1 MSAAPAT
8 VAVDPSAVTAPARFR
23 ALDVFRG
30 ATVCVM
36 IVVNTLGPGPDP
48 FPWLVHARWFGFTLA
63 DLVFPSFL
71 FAVGNALSFTL
82 ARPVADRVFLARTA
96 RRTALIFLIGVL
108 MFWYPFVH
116 RSADGALVG
125 SALADVR
132 IMGVLQRIALCFAA
146 AALAARFLPERAL
159 LPLCAALLLGYWFTL
174 WAFGE
179 PGAQLTPLGAAP
191 ARLDRAVLGLRH
203 MYRRGHG
210 YDPEGLL
217 STMPAV
223 VNVLAGHLA
232 GRWLARRPDKRRAV
246 VRLAAAGVG
255 LVVLGEAWSLLLP
268 LSKRLWTS
276 SFTVL
281 TIGLDLLL
289 LAAAIAYVDVFR
301 RRAGVRFL
309 EVFGR
314 NPLAVY
320 LFSELFL
327 QTLSVFSIGGRT
339 PYEVVGWTVFQA
351 VAPGPVGS
359 LACGVAYMLVC
370 WLFGAGL
377 ARRSISLRL

>member
-1 MSAAPAT
+1 MSEAPAT
-8 VAVDPSAVTAPARFR
+8 AAVDPGAVTAPARFR

-36 IVVNTLGPGPDP
+36 IVVNALGPGPDP

-82 ARPVADRVFLARTA
+82 ARPVDDRVFLARTA
-96 RRTALIFLIGVL
+96 RRAGLIFLIGVL

-116 RSADGALVG
+116 RAEDGALVG

-132 IMGVLQRIALCFAA
+132 IMGVLQRIALCFAL
-146 AALAARFLPERAL
+146 AALAARRLPERAL
-159 LPLCAALLLGYWFTL
+159 VPLCAALLLGYWLIL
-174 WAFGE
+174 WVFGE
-179 PGAQLTPLGAAP
+179 PGAQLTPLGNAA

-217 STMPAV
+217 STLPAV

-232 GRWLARRPDKRRAV
+232 GRWLIRRPDKPRAV
-246 VRLAAAGVG
+246 LRLAAAGLG
-255 LVVLGEAWSLLLP
+255 LVVLGEAWSLVLP
-268 LSKRLWTS
+268 LSKRMWTS
-276 SFTVL
+276 SFTIL
-281 TIGLDLLL
+281 TVGLDLVL
-289 LAAAIAYVDVFR
+289 LAAAIAYVDLLKR
-301 RRAGVRFL
+301 RRGVRFL
-309 EVFGR
+309 EVFGQ

-320 LFSELFL
+320 LFSELLL
-327 QTLSVFSIGGRT
+327 QTLSVFRIGGRE
-339 PYEVVGWTVFQA
+339 PYDLLGWTVFQA
-351 VAPGPVGS
+351 MAPGPVGS
-359 LACGVAYMLVC
+359 LACGVACMLLC

-377 ARRSISLRL
+377 ARKSIRLRI